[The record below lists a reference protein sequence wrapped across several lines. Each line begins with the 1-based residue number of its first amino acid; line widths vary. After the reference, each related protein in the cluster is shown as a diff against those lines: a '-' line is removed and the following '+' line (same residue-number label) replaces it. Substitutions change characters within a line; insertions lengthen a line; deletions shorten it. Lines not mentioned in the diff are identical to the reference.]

1 MSVKIERNE
10 LLDIARSVYSGGADI
25 EAYLKKNLKQR
36 PIAGIFHKIEEKLW
50 RMIVEEHPLRD
61 YSGEKE
67 SLTRT
72 NILKRICTVIKSK
85 FFFHISCLSTSMW
98 FR

>member
-25 EAYLKKNLKQR
+25 EAFLKKNLKKK

-50 RMIVEEHPLRD
+50 RMIVEEHPLKNFT
-61 YSGEKE
+61 GERE
-67 SLTRT
+67 SMTRPG
-72 NILKRICTVIKSK
+72 ILKRICTVIKSK
-85 FFFHISCLSTSMW
+85 FFHISCKGTSMW
-98 FR
+98 LR